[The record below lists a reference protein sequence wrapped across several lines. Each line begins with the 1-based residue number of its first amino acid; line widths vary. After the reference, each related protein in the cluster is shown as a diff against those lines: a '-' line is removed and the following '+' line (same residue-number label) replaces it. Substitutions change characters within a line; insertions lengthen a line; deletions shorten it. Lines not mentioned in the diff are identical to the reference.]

1 MGNQQNTG
9 CTDYEIVYQT
19 FELIRC
25 DQQKQNCGRTFMHPF
40 FYTRHNTKETKMS
53 ENTTNTPISTN
64 ELTARLQKAENI
76 RARDGVVWKDKF
88 DRTHTIADARELAD
102 GTPVRLAGRVTAL
115 RWLGKLM
122 FGRIYDINGEIQ
134 FSMSREELGEENYKF
149 MKANVDLGDFIG
161 ITGELYHTTAGEL
174 TIRVSAYEIL
184 SKALRP
190 LPEKYHGLTDM
201 ETRYRQRYLDII
213 SNPESREA
221 LLGRFKMMQY
231 WRDFMNARGFLE
243 IETPIMQ
250 NIASGAA
257 ARPFTTHHNALDA
270 DFQLRISPELFLK
283 QAIGAGFDRVYEVA
297 KDFRNEGM
305 DAMHLQEFSM
315 VEWYAAYW
323 DYNDN
328 IKFTWDLIQELLM
341 KCRGTLQIEYQG
353 TKLDFSSYEMI
364 DYTAKMNEFFGCN
377 ILDFDDV
384 DALRQKL
391 VDAGMF
397 PMSELED
404 LKSIPT
410 LVDYVYKRK
419 IRGDIVNP
427 TFLYNYPAYMVPL
440 ARRNDDD
447 DRRIDMYQLLVC
459 GAEIC
464 KGYSELV
471 NPIQQL
477 AAFEEQ
483 ARNIADGDEEAFNP
497 DNDFVRAMEHGF
509 PPISGV
515 GVGVDR
521 LASIIF
527 DQPTLRDVILFP
539 IMK

>member
-1 MGNQQNTG
+1 MA
-9 CTDYEIVYQT
+9 
-19 FELIRC
+19 
-25 DQQKQNCGRTFMHPF
+25 
-40 FYTRHNTKETKMS
+40 
-53 ENTTNTPISTN
+53 ENTNISTN

-76 RARDGVVWKDKF
+76 KQRDGVVWKDKF
-88 DRTHTIADARELAD
+88 ERSHKIVEARELPD
-102 GTPVRLAGRVTAL
+102 DTSVVLAGRVTAL

-122 FGRIYDINGEIQ
+122 FGRIYDIEGEIQ

-161 ITGELYHTTAGEL
+161 ITGTLYHTTAGEL
-174 TIRVSAYEIL
+174 TVKVSKYEIL
-184 SKALRP
+184 AKALRP
-190 LPEKYHGLTDM
+190 LPEKYHGLTDT

-213 SNPESREA
+213 SNPEARNA
-221 LLGRFKMMQY
+221 LLGRFQMTHNLREY
-231 WRDFMNARGFLE
+231 MNRNGFLE

-257 ARPFTTHHNALDA
+257 AKPFTTHHNALDA

-305 DAMHLQEFSM
+305 DAMHLQEFTM
-315 VEWYAAYW
+315 IEWYAAYW
-323 DYNDN
+323 DYKRN
-328 IKFTWDLIQELLM
+328 IDFTWNMVQELIQ
-341 KCRGTLQIEYQG
+341 KARGTLQIEYQG
-353 TKLDFSSYEMI
+353 TMLDFSKYEMI
-364 DYTAKMNEFFGCN
+364 DYTEKMNELFGCN

-384 DALRQKL
+384 DKLRNQL
-391 VDAGMF
+391 VEQGMF
-397 PMSELED
+397 PAGELDD

-419 IRGDIVNP
+419 IRNQIVQP
-427 TFLYNYPAYMVPL
+427 TFLYNYPTYMVPL
-440 ARRNDDD
+440 ARHNDED
-447 DRRIDMYQLLVC
+447 DRRLDMYQLLVA
-459 GAEIC
+459 GGELC

-483 ARNIADGDEEAFNP
+483 AKNIADGDEEAFNP
-497 DNDFVRAMEHGF
+497 DNDFVRSMEHGF

-515 GVGVDR
+515 GMGIDR
-521 LASIIF
+521 LAMIVF
-527 DQPTLRDVILFP
+527 NQPTARDVILFP

>member
-1 MGNQQNTG
+1 
-9 CTDYEIVYQT
+9 
-19 FELIRC
+19 
-25 DQQKQNCGRTFMHPF
+25 
-40 FYTRHNTKETKMS
+40 MS
-53 ENTTNTPISTN
+53 ENTAMSTN
-64 ELTARLQKAENI
+64 ELQARLQKAENI

-88 DRTHTIADARELAD
+88 DRTHTIEEARSLPD
-102 GTPVRLAGRVTAL
+102 GTAVKLAGRVTAL

-149 MKANVDLGDFIG
+149 MKANVDMGDFIG

-174 TIRVSAYEIL
+174 TVRVSAYEIL
-184 SKALRP
+184 AKALRP
-190 LPEKYHGLTDM
+190 LPEKFHGLTDM
-201 ETRYRQRYLDII
+201 ETRYRQRYLDVI
-213 SNPESREA
+213 SNPESRAA
-221 LLGRFKMMQY
+221 LLGRFKMTQNL
-231 WRDFMNARGFLE
+231 RDYMNRNGFLE

-257 ARPFTTHHNALDA
+257 ARPFVTHHNALNA

-305 DAMHLQEFSM
+305 DAMHLQEFTM
-315 VEWYAAYW
+315 IEWYAAYW
-323 DYNDN
+323 DYKRN
-328 IKFTWDLIQELLM
+328 IDFTWEMVQELVQ
-341 KCRGTLQIEYQG
+341 KARGTLQIEYQG
-353 TKLDFSSYEMI
+353 TKLDFSKYEMI
-364 DYTAKMNEFFGCN
+364 DYTETMNKLFGCD

-384 DALRQKL
+384 NVLRQKL
-391 VDAGMF
+391 VNEGMF

-404 LKSIPT
+404 LKSLPA

-419 IRGDIVNP
+419 IRNQIVQP
-427 TFLYNYPAYMVPL
+427 TFLYNYPTYMVPL
-440 ARRNDDD
+440 ARHNNDD
-447 DRRIDMYQLLVC
+447 DRRLDMYQLLVA
-459 GAEIC
+459 GGELC

-477 AAFEEQ
+477 KAFEDQ
-483 ARNIADGDEEAFNP
+483 AKNIENGDDEAFNP

-515 GVGVDR
+515 GMGIDR
-521 LASIIF
+521 LAMIVF
-527 DQPTLRDVILFP
+527 NQPTARDVVLFP

>member
-1 MGNQQNTG
+1 
-9 CTDYEIVYQT
+9 
-19 FELIRC
+19 
-25 DQQKQNCGRTFMHPF
+25 
-40 FYTRHNTKETKMS
+40 MS
-53 ENTTNTPISTN
+53 ENTTVMSTN
-64 ELTARLQKAENI
+64 ELEARLQKAENI
-76 RARDGVVWKDKF
+76 KKRDGVVWKAKF
-88 DRTHTIADARELAD
+88 DRSHTIKDARELAD
-102 GTPVRLAGRVTAL
+102 DTPVVLAGRITAL

-122 FGRIYDINGEIQ
+122 FGRIYDIEGEIQ

-161 ITGELYHTTAGEL
+161 ITGTIYHTTAGEL
-174 TIRVSAYEIL
+174 TVRVSQYEIL

-201 ETRYRQRYLDII
+201 ETRYRQRYLDVI
-213 SNPESREA
+213 SNPESRNA
-221 LLGRFKMMQY
+221 LLGRFKMTQNL
-231 WRDFMNARGFLE
+231 REFMNKNGFLE

-257 ARPFTTHHNALDA
+257 ARPFVTHHNALNA

-283 QAIGAGFDRVYEVA
+283 EAIGAGFDKVYEVA

-305 DAMHLQEFSM
+305 DAMHLQEFTM
-315 VEWYAAYW
+315 IEWYAAYW
-323 DYNDN
+323 DFRKN
-328 IKFTWDLIQELLM
+328 IEFTWKMVQELIQ
-341 KCRGTLQIEYQG
+341 KARGTLQIEYQG
-353 TKLDFSSYEMI
+353 TKLDFSKYEMI

-377 ILDFDDV
+377 ILDFDNV
-384 DALRQKL
+384 DTLRQKL
-391 VDAGMF
+391 VDEGMF
-397 PMSELED
+397 PMGELED
-404 LKSIPT
+404 LKSLPA

-419 IRGDIVNP
+419 IRDKIVQP
-427 TFLYNYPAYMVPL
+427 TFLYNYPTYMVPL
-440 ARRNDDD
+440 ARHNDQD
-447 DRRIDMYQLLVC
+447 DRCLDMYQLLVA
-459 GAEIC
+459 GAELS

-471 NPIQQL
+471 NPIQQI

-483 ARNIADGDEEAFNP
+483 AKNIADGDEEAFNP

-515 GVGVDR
+515 GVGIDR
-521 LASIIF
+521 LASIVF

>member
-1 MGNQQNTG
+1 
-9 CTDYEIVYQT
+9 
-19 FELIRC
+19 
-25 DQQKQNCGRTFMHPF
+25 
-40 FYTRHNTKETKMS
+40 MS
-53 ENTTNTPISTN
+53 ENTTAISTN
-64 ELTARLQKAENI
+64 EFIARLQKAENI

-88 DRTHTIADARELAD
+88 ERTHTIAAARSMPD
-102 GTPVRLAGRVTAL
+102 GTVVRLAGRVTAL

-134 FSMSREELGEENYKF
+134 FSMSREELGEETYKF

-161 ITGELYHTTAGEL
+161 IDGELYHTTAGEL
-174 TIRVSAYEIL
+174 TVKVSKYEIL
-184 SKALRP
+184 AKALRP
-190 LPEKYHGLTDM
+190 LPEKFHGLTDT

-213 SNPESREA
+213 SNPNARNA

-231 WRDFMNARGFLE
+231 WREFMNENGFLE

-250 NIASGAA
+250 NVASGAA
-257 ARPFTTHHNALDA
+257 AKPFTTHHNALDT

-323 DYNDN
+323 DYKKNMQ
-328 IKFTWDLIQELLM
+328 FTWDLIQHLLL
-341 KCRGTLQIEYQG
+341 KTRGTLQIEYQG
-353 TKLDFSSYEMI
+353 TSLDFSSYDTI
-364 DYTAKMNEFFGCN
+364 DYTAKMNELFGCN

-384 DALRQKL
+384 DALRNRL
-391 VDAGMF
+391 VASGMF
-397 PMSELED
+397 TMDDLAD
-404 LKSIPT
+404 LKSVPT
-410 LVDYVYKRK
+410 LVDWVYKRK
-419 IRGDIVNP
+419 IRDNIIKP
-427 TFLYNYPAYMVPL
+427 TFLYNYPTYMVPL
-440 ARRNDDD
+440 ARHSDAD
-447 DRRIDMYQLLVC
+447 DRCLDMFQLLVC
-459 GAEIC
+459 GAELC

-477 AAFEEQ
+477 AAFEQQ
-483 ARNIADGDEEAFNP
+483 AKNIASGDDEAFNP

-515 GVGVDR
+515 GLGVDR

>member
-1 MGNQQNTG
+1 MA
-9 CTDYEIVYQT
+9 
-19 FELIRC
+19 
-25 DQQKQNCGRTFMHPF
+25 
-40 FYTRHNTKETKMS
+40 
-53 ENTTNTPISTN
+53 ENTNNTTKISTN
-64 ELTARLQKAENI
+64 ELQARLQKAENI
-76 RARDGVVWKDKF
+76 RARDGVVWKDKYE
-88 DRTHTIADARELAD
+88 RTHTIVDARELND
-102 GTPVRLAGRVTAL
+102 GAHVRLAGRVTAL

-134 FSMSREELGEENYKF
+134 FSMSREELGEDDYKF

-161 ITGELYHTTAGEL
+161 IDGELYHTTAGEL
-174 TIRVSAYEIL
+174 TVRVAKYDIL

-190 LPEKYHGLTDM
+190 LPEKFHGLTDT
-201 ETRYRQRYLDII
+201 ETRYRQRYLDVI
-213 SNPESREA
+213 SNPETRRA
-221 LLGRFKMMQY
+221 LLGRFQMTQH
-231 WRDFMNARGFLE
+231 WRDFMNNHGFLE

-257 ARPFTTHHNALDA
+257 ARPFTTHHNALNA

-283 QAIGAGFDRVYEVA
+283 EAIGAGFDRVYEVA

-305 DAMHLQEFSM
+305 DAMHLQEFTM

-323 DYNDN
+323 DFHKN
-328 IKFTWDLIQELLM
+328 IQFTWDLIQYLLQ

-353 TKLDFSSYEMI
+353 TKLDFSKYEMI

-377 ILDFDDV
+377 ILDFESV
-384 DALRQKL
+384 DELRDKL
-391 VDAGMF
+391 VNAGMF
-397 PMSELED
+397 PASELAD
-404 LKSIPT
+404 LKSLPA

-419 IRGDIVNP
+419 IRDNIVNP

-447 DRRIDMYQLLVC
+447 VRRIDMYQLLVC
-459 GAEIC
+459 GAELC

-483 ARNIADGDEEAFNP
+483 AKNIADGDEEAFNP

-515 GVGVDR
+515 GMGVDR

>member
-1 MGNQQNTG
+1 
-9 CTDYEIVYQT
+9 
-19 FELIRC
+19 
-25 DQQKQNCGRTFMHPF
+25 
-40 FYTRHNTKETKMS
+40 MS
-53 ENTTNTPISTN
+53 ENTTAISTN
-64 ELTARLQKAENI
+64 ELEARLQKAENI

-88 DRTHTIADARELAD
+88 DRTHTIAAARDLPD
-102 GTPVRLAGRVTAL
+102 GTPVKLAGRVTAL

-134 FSMSREELGEENYKF
+134 FSMSREELGEETYKF

-161 ITGELYHTTAGEL
+161 IDGELYHTTAGEL
-174 TIRVSAYEIL
+174 TVRVSKYEIL

-190 LPEKYHGLTDM
+190 LPEKFHGLTDT

-213 SNPESREA
+213 SNPNARNA

-231 WRDFMNARGFLE
+231 WRDFMNENGFLE

-250 NIASGAA
+250 NVASGAA
-257 ARPFTTHHNALDA
+257 AKPFTTHHNALDT

-323 DYNDN
+323 DYKKNMQ
-328 IKFTWDLIQELLM
+328 FTWDLIQHLLM
-341 KCRGTLQIEYQG
+341 KTRGTLQIEYQG
-353 TKLDFSSYEMI
+353 TALDFSSYDTI
-364 DYTAKMNEFFGCN
+364 DYTAKMNELFGCN

-384 DALRQKL
+384 DALRKRL

-397 PMSELED
+397 TMDDLAD
-404 LKSIPT
+404 LKSVPT
-410 LVDYVYKRK
+410 LVDWVYKRK
-419 IRGDIVNP
+419 IRDNIIQP
-427 TFLYNYPAYMVPL
+427 TFLYNYPTYMVPL
-440 ARRNDDD
+440 ARHSDTD
-447 DRRIDMYQLLVC
+447 DRCLDMFQLLVC
-459 GAEIC
+459 GAELC

-477 AAFEEQ
+477 NAFEQQ
-483 ARNIADGDEEAFNP
+483 AKNIASGDEEAFNP

-515 GVGVDR
+515 GLGVDR